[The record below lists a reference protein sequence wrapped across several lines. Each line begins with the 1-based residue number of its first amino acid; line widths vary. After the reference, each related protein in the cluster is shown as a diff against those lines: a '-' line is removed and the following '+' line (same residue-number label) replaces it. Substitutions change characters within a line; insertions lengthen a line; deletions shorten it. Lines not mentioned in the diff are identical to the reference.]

1 MANRE
6 SRFSKKQPNELGFV
20 RKVGEQRLDK
30 AKINEKAEFT
40 GCK

>member
-1 MANRE
+1 MAE
-6 SRFSKKQPNELGFV
+6 CMQVQGAIAKELGFA
-20 RKVGEQRLDK
+20 RKVGERRLDK